1 MLLTFRNVLELGS
14 GLGLTGISIV
24 KQCHCNSFTFT
35 DCHNQVLYLL
45 AKNIELNL
53 ASKTTNSSQLNDPE
67 NCDSDSSKEVGEA
80 DKSDSD
86 EPPILRRIKRQ
97 LSLKSGKLHENEDL
111 ELSEFSS
118 ASGSCD
124 RDESES
130 DNVNVR
136 HDDTIEDLND
146 MRLSSAH
153 WTESE
158 CGLSVLTGREDVM
171 LGQLDW
177 ENPDVLM
184 MERFIEKTD
193 VLIAAGRWIVTNLK
207 LFLSQCVTRPM
218 K

>member
-14 GLGLTGISIV
+14 GLGLTGISIA

-35 DCHNQVLYLL
+35 DCHTQVLYLL

-53 ASKTTNSSQLNDPE
+53 ASKTTNSSQLNDQE
-67 NCDSDSSKEVGEA
+67 NCDSDSSKEVGEVNEN
-80 DKSDSD
+80 DSD

-111 ELSEFSS
+111 ELSEFSD
-118 ASGSCD
+118 ASGSCH
-124 RDESES
+124 REESES

-158 CGLSVLTGREDVM
+158 CGLSVLKGREDVM

-193 VLIAAGRWIVTNLK
+193 VLIAAGRWIVK
-207 LFLSQCVTRPM
+207 I
-218 K
+218 

>member
-14 GLGLTGISIV
+14 GLGLTGISIL

-35 DCHNQVLYLL
+35 DCHTQVLYLL

-53 ASKTTNSSQLNDPE
+53 ASKTSSLLNDPE
-67 NCDSDSSKEVGEA
+67 NCDSDSSKEVDEA
-80 DKSDSD
+80 DKNNSD

-111 ELSEFSS
+111 ELSEFSD

-124 RDESES
+124 REESER

-146 MRLSSAH
+146 MRLSPAH
-153 WTESE
+153 WAESE
-158 CGLSVLTGREDVM
+158 CGLSVLKGREDVM

-184 MERFIEKTD
+184 MERFKEKTD
-193 VLIAAGRWIVTNLK
+193 VLIAAGRWVVKFLD